1 MKKFIY
7 LVICSL
13 LLVSCKADAVT
24 NSSSENISSQVTND
38 SSTEEQSE
46 STNNQNNDSENT
58 SSQVDVDSSTE
69 EQSESTNAQN
79 SNDEETT
86 SDDVA
91 IETDDEMV
99 LQQTTEN
106 FKFYSFNKDKESI
119 ELVSKL
125 LEENLQRLA
134 DKYDVDISEH
144 IVVNIYPD
152 FDSLEEARGKPNM
165 PSWVVGYAKDGKLS
179 LLSPYYEDIEIG
191 ISDFK
196 KVAVHELVHIVTRII
211 DDELKIPG
219 WFGEGFSVYEA
230 GQFDDYQRS
239 GIYSELTN
247 EKLSSIDGL
256 YEGTVSAGEY
266 YRNSASIVEYIV
278 SKYGEEIIPEIIKS
292 TTDPE
297 TTIGIT
303 REKFE
308 KEWRSFIKET
318 YND

>member
-1 MKKFIY
+1 MKKLIY

-13 LLVSCKADAVT
+13 LLVSCKADAVIN
-24 NSSSENISSQVTND
+24 NSNGNPTENISSQVNVD
-38 SSTEEQSE
+38 SSTEDQSE
-46 STNNQNNDSENT
+46 STNNQD
-58 SSQVDVDSSTE
+58 
-69 EQSESTNAQN
+69 
-79 SNDEETT
+79 SNDEEST
-86 SDDVA
+86 SNDDIT
-91 IETDDEMV
+91 IEEDEMV

-106 FKFYSFNKDKESI
+106 FIFYSFNKDKECI
-119 ELVSKL
+119 ELVSAL

-134 DKYDVDISEH
+134 EKYDAELSEH
-144 IVVNIYPD
+144 IIVNIYPD

-165 PSWVVGYAKDGKLS
+165 PKWVVGFAKDGKLS

-211 DDELKIPG
+211 DDELKVPG
-219 WFGEGFSVYEA
+219 WFGEGFSVYES
-230 GQFDDYQRS
+230 GQFDDYQRKS
-239 GIYSELTN
+239 IYTELSN

-256 YEGTVSAGEY
+256 YEGTVDASEY

-278 SKYGEEIIPEIIKS
+278 SKYGEDIIPKIIKS

-303 REKFE
+303 REEFE
-308 KEWRSFIKET
+308 REWRSFIQET
-318 YND
+318 YDN